1 MADST
6 QARETKPS
14 QGNPLTPTAELFR
27 LDGRSIIITGGIGF
41 LGLTVAQSV
50 LENGGDA
57 YCLDYLDSPRPEIW
71 TPLEQVAKK
80 YTGVVQYHQCD
91 VTNADSVH
99 ETVAAVASAAR
110 FPIRGLVACAGVS
123 DKDPATEF
131 SVERFRRLMDINVT
145 GTFLAAQAVA
155 RAMRDAN
162 VGGSMVLVASMS
174 GTVVNKGVDTAAYN
188 SSKSALLQLAR
199 SLAAEWGS
207 RQNMPL
213 IRVNTLSPGYIRTA
227 ATVDTLKIPGIEAQW
242 CGDNMLNRLSTVD
255 EFRAPVLILS
265 CVFVLAIAHS
275 KSLLKPSVPDF
286 CQLVSQAI
294 ESTELWAVSDS
305 TWEVILGILKTIQQ
319 KQRLW
324 F

>member
-1 MADST
+1 MASSIADST
-6 QARETKPS
+6 QVRETKPS
-14 QGNPLTPTAELFR
+14 QGNPSGPTADLFR
-27 LDGRSIIITGGIGF
+27 LDGRSVIITGGIGF

-57 YCLDYLDSPRPEIW
+57 YCLDYLDGPRAETW
-71 TPLEQVAKK
+71 APLKQVAKNCN
-80 YTGVVQYHQCD
+80 GIIQYHKCD
-91 VTNADSVH
+91 VTSADSVGQAI
-99 ETVAAVASAAR
+99 AAVVSAVR

-155 RAMRDAN
+155 REMRKAN
-162 VGGSMVLVASMS
+162 VSGSMVLVASMS

-207 RQNMPL
+207 RANMPL

-255 EFRAPVLILS
+255 EFRAPVL
-265 CVFVLAIAHS
+265 F
-275 KSLLKPSVPDF
+275 LLGDGSSFMTAADLRVDGGH
-286 CQLVSQAI
+286 CA
-294 ESTELWAVSDS
+294 W
-305 TWEVILGILKTIQQ
+305 
-319 KQRLW
+319 
-324 F
+324 

>member
-1 MADST
+1 MASLIADPT
-6 QARETKPS
+6 QTRETKPS
-14 QGNPLTPTAELFR
+14 QGNPSGSTADLFR

-57 YCLDYLDSPRPEIW
+57 YCLDYLEEPRTETW
-71 TPLEQVAKK
+71 GPLEELAKR
-80 YTGVVQYHQCD
+80 YNGVVQYHRCD
-91 VTNADSVH
+91 VTSIDSVGQAI
-99 ETVAAVASAAR
+99 AAVASAAR
-110 FPIRGLVACAGVS
+110 YPIRGLVACAGVS

-155 RAMRDAN
+155 REMRKAN
-162 VGGSMVLVASMS
+162 VSGSMVLVASMS

-188 SSKSALLQLAR
+188 SSKSAVLQLAR

-207 RQNMPL
+207 RANMPL

-255 EFRAPVLILS
+255 EFRAPVL
-265 CVFVLAIAHS
+265 F
-275 KSLLKPSVPDF
+275 LLGDGSSF
-286 CQLVSQAI
+286 MTA
-294 ESTELWAVSDS
+294 SDLRVDGGHCA
-305 TWEVILGILKTIQQ
+305 W
-319 KQRLW
+319 
-324 F
+324 